1 MTSATNEA
9 AFGVRS
15 MVAPLRRVAVR
26 PPAPRGDYPAA
37 HWAQPLD
44 LERLAAQHAA
54 FVALLERLGCQ
65 VDVLEPAE
73 DMPDACFVYDPA
85 FVVGDGVIELRGAK
99 VVRAGEPPL
108 LAVQLEDLGVPIVGR
123 LTAPATADG
132 GDMFW
137 LDETTL
143 AVGRTYRTNAAAHDQ
158 LRAILE
164 PAEITVESFDMP
176 HDLGPEY
183 CLHLMSVVS
192 PVRENLA
199 VVYER
204 LAPVAL
210 LQALAARGI
219 ERIAVP
225 EEDYLSLG
233 CNVLAVAPGVVV
245 IAAGNDA
252 TAKAL
257 RDHGVEVHTY
267 EASEINKGE
276 GGPTCLT
283 RPILRG

>member
-1 MTSATNEA
+1 MTSATHERTY
-9 AFGVRS
+9 GVRS

-44 LERLAAQHAA
+44 LDRLAAQHAA

-65 VDVLEPAE
+65 VEVLEPAD

-85 FVVGDGVIELRGAK
+85 FVVGDGVVELRGAK
-99 VVRAGEPPL
+99 VARVGEPPL
-108 LAVQLEDLGVPIVGR
+108 LAVQLEDLGIPIVGR

-143 AVGRTYRTNAAAHDQ
+143 AVGRTYRTNAAAHTQ

-164 PAEITVESFDMP
+164 PAGITVESFDMP

-219 ERIAVP
+219 ERISVP

-257 RDHGVEVHTY
+257 RDHGVEVHSY